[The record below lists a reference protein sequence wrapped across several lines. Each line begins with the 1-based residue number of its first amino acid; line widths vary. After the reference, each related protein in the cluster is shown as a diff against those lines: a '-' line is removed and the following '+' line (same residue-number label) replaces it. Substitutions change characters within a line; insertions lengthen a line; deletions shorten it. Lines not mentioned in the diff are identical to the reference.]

1 MDRVTLRMSDRQV
14 ERVEALVEA
23 GAFPSRSEA
32 IRQAVRELLDYREAR
47 AARSWS
53 RTAQERGER

>member
-1 MDRVTLRMSDRQV
+1 MERVTLRMPDEQIA
-14 ERVEALVEA
+14 RVEALVET

-32 IRQAVRELLDYREAR
+32 IRQAVRELLADREAR

-53 RTAQERGER
+53 RTAQQRGDR